1 MNILVGNRT
10 SFARPFLENNQ
21 NLGLVATNHGSKLD
35 VFALQNGIQIKYY
48 ETRSEFLKI
57 IEDTEFEFLFSAGC
71 PYIIPENILN
81 AEHKVFVNIHPSLLP
96 FFPGPHAITEAI
108 YSGGPFG
115 VTIHTMGV
123 EPDSGHLICQDSLM
137 VKESWQATQK
147 FREMFLFEETVVRKC
162 LNSDLL
168 FNEVV
173 YYQNLPRINPIDT
186 GFVRNAKFR
195 NLSNSLNLD
204 EARRRIEAL
213 SVLGHM
219 AYIETEAKR
228 LYICD
233 YVGSSYQGSVQSQSR
248 IVRYLFNDGPLF
260 LTVSYEEDIE

>member
-21 NLGLVATNHGSKLD
+21 NLGLVATSPGTKLD
-35 VFALQNGIQIKYY
+35 IFALQNGIQVKYY

-57 IEDTEFEFLFSAGC
+57 IENTEFQFLFAAGC

-81 AEHKVFVNIHPSLLP
+81 AEHKVFLNIHPSLLP

-123 EPDSGHLICQDSLM
+123 EVDSGHLICQDSLI
-137 VKESWQATQK
+137 VKENWQAIQK
-147 FREMFLFEETVVRKC
+147 FSEIFLFEETVARRC
-162 LNSDLL
+162 LNLDLL
-168 FNEVV
+168 FKDKV
-173 YYQNLPRINPIDT
+173 YYQNLPRINPINT

-213 SVLGHM
+213 SVQGHM

-228 LYICD
+228 LYICN
-233 YVGSSYQGSVQSQSR
+233 YVGSNHQGSIQSR
-248 IVRYLFNDGPLF
+248 LVRYLFNDGPLF

>member
-21 NLGLVATNHGSKLD
+21 NLGLVATSHGSTLD

-48 ETRSEFLKI
+48 ETRREFLKI
-57 IEDTEFEFLFSAGC
+57 IENTEFQFLFSAGC
-71 PYIIPENILN
+71 PYIIPEDILN
-81 AEHKVFVNIHPSLLP
+81 REHKVFLNIHPSLLP
-96 FFPGPHAITEAI
+96 FYPGPHAITEAI

-123 EPDSGHLICQDSLM
+123 EIDSGHLIYQNSLM

-147 FREMFLFEETVVRKC
+147 FREIFLFEETVVRKC
-162 LNSDLL
+162 LDLDLL
-168 FNEVV
+168 FNEIA
-173 YYQNLPRINPIDT
+173 YYQNLPRINPIGT

-195 NLSNSLNLD
+195 NLSNSLNSD
-204 EARRRIEAL
+204 DARRRIEAL
-213 SVLGHM
+213 CVQGHM
-219 AYIETEAKR
+219 AYIETESKR

-233 YVGSSYQGSVQSQSR
+233 YVGSSYQESVQSQR
-248 IVRYLFNDGPLF
+248 RLIKYFFNDGPLF